1 MIVHRLLVAILMGA
15 AAPLPALTQDG
26 PSDRPRQRPSVGQAP
41 RETPE
46 KRPQSASAEPGD
58 TSTPKGSLKL
68 LAAALRAGD
77 AARIKRVMHAANP
90 SEVRMVAAMA
100 DMAGAMAQ
108 LQRSA
113 VKSFGAEGAK
123 QLVGDTHATDAEGLA
138 RIEAADV
145 KIASDTATVTLAEGQ
160 EAPVTLKR
168 VEGEWKIP
176 VAELARGA
184 NQAALDEQLS
194 ELAIQTKLVREL
206 AGEVEAGKFATPSQA
221 HEAWQSRA
229 MQASTRRPT
238 PPVRTKEGAGE
249 KVEDRKID
257 K

>member
-1 MIVHRLLVAILMGA
+1 MIVHRLLVAILMGVAASLPA
-15 AAPLPALTQDG
+15 AAQDG
-26 PSDRPRQRPSVGQAP
+26 TSDRPRQRPPTGQVP
-41 RETPE
+41 KDTTE
-46 KRPQSASAEPGD
+46 KRPPSAPAEPAD
-58 TSTPKGSLKL
+58 TSTPKGSLKV

-77 AARIKRVMHAANP
+77 AAGIRRVMHATNP

-113 VKSFGAEGAK
+113 VRSFGAEGAK

-138 RIEAADV
+138 RIEAAEV
-145 KIASDTATVTLAEGQ
+145 RVASDTATVTLAEGK

-168 VEGEWKIP
+168 IEGEWKIP

-249 KVEDRKID
+249 KIGEKKID